1 MPRFGCSQPGQ
12 LYGNYSKS
20 PHPVQAGWGDTN
32 LMDGS
37 HSKQTFFVVFYKKDS
52 TILVSLAGISF
63 SSAKLHSYCFRLWLN
78 YGYGKKKV
86 VFPEENDLFPG
97 KRKKER
103 NDYEEQQP
111 DQCSSGS

>member
-1 MPRFGCSQPGQ
+1 LTILVGTPRFGCSQPGQ
-12 LYGNYSKS
+12 LYGKYSKS
-20 PHPVQAGWGDTN
+20 PHLVQAGWGDTN

-63 SSAKLHSYCFRLWLN
+63 SSVTLHLYSFTVWISYVC
-78 YGYGKKKV
+78 GKKKV

-103 NDYEEQQP
+103 NDYEEQ
-111 DQCSSGS
+111 

>member
-63 SSAKLHSYCFRLWLN
+63 SSVKLHT
-78 YGYGKKKV
+78 
-86 VFPEENDLFPG
+86 
-97 KRKKER
+97 
-103 NDYEEQQP
+103 
-111 DQCSSGS
+111 